1 LALYHIEDRMPS
13 NDIMLSTSDSIL
25 NTEIKNKGFAL
36 LDQLFK
42 EHGWHMV
49 KNEPN
54 WICYTKFAH
63 ETDLFDIKID
73 SKSIHVSVPIRNSP
87 FQYMSSFKD
96 YYQASEYVEA
106 RFLDFIGTPK

>member
-1 LALYHIEDRMPS
+1 MNT
-13 NDIMLSTSDSIL
+13 NDNMLSTII
-25 NTEIKNKGFAL
+25 NTDEIKNKGFAL

-49 KNEPN
+49 KNDPN
-54 WICYTKFAH
+54 WVCYSKFCQ

-87 FQYMSSFKD
+87 FQYRSVFKD
-96 YYQASEYVEA
+96 YFQASEYVEA
-106 RFLDFIGTPK
+106 RFLDFIGKS